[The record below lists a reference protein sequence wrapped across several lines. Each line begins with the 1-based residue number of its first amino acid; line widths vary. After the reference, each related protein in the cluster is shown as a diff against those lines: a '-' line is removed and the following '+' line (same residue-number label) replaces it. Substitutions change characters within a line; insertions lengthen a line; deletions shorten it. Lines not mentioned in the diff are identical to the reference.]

1 MNQFRQI
8 VCAQAAELNQSDEVQ
23 KELEG
28 IRIISSNQIK
38 DNLHRPVLSLLYYTK
53 LYSSTMVDLCSIAM
67 CYKFTI
73 TSF

>member
-38 DNLHRPVLSLLYYTK
+38 DNLHRPVLSLLSYTQGPW
-53 LYSSTMVDLCSIAM
+53 LTYVQLLCSINLQ
-67 CYKFTI
+67 
-73 TSF
+73 